1 LQAYY
6 VWYLFAYRLS
16 LLTTFRNIDIIVRIN
31 KHTIS
36 DVPNDNEWIIVTTE
50 KADICISIYYI

>member
-6 VWYLFAYRLS
+6 VWYSFACRLS

>member
-6 VWYLFAYRLS
+6 VWYLFTYRLS
-16 LLTTFRNIDIIVRIN
+16 LLITFRNIDIIVRIN

-50 KADICISIYYI
+50 KADISISIYYI